1 MMFASIAVTTRQT
14 VLSGLWIALLV
25 AAILFLVAVALG
37 VFLRSSKW
45 WGIAVGLV
53 VTDLL
58 LGGVIAML
66 DRFGTAR

>member
-1 MMFASIAVTTRQT
+1 LR
-14 VLSGLWIALLV
+14 IALLE
-25 AAILFLVAVALG
+25 AAILFLVTVALG
-37 VFLRSSKW
+37 VFLKSGKW

>member
-1 MMFASIAVTTRQT
+1 MMLASIAVTTRQT
-14 VLSGLWIALLV
+14 VLWGLWIALLV
-25 AAILFLVAVALG
+25 AAILFLVAALG

-53 VTDLL
+53 VTRLAAR
-58 LGGVIAML
+58 GIAML